1 LPGSEEES
9 GEVGQGGEM
18 TQTIH
23 SLNNRK
29 KKENLYC
36 QKKKNNKKMLIQ
48 MKKRKKNTPENIF

>member
-36 QKKKNNKKMLIQ
+36 QKKKTT
-48 MKKRKKNTPENIF
+48 KRC